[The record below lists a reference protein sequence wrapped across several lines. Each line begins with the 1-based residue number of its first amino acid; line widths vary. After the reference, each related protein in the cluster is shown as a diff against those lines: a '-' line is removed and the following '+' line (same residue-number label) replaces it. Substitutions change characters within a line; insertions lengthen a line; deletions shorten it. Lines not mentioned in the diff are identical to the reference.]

1 MIARFVICMLPQA
14 FVAFFVSPDAR
25 RFKSLHKTTTAIQI
39 CQPHYGR
46 DEMLCVVPFAMPDSD
61 DASRERRV
69 DEVMYRFDGNLRALF
84 AEESW
89 YEYQCDRQDKK
100 IERLASKGVVQTLTN
115 VEKLP
120 DLSHSLVKLC
130 PAEGK
135 SGYYLQILSE
145 YVKANIAFTLEW
157 TQLFRLRTLLQFTS
171 PQNEFELY
179 CQSGISRGGTF
190 LSRCLH
196 STQDEMIL
204 PKVESAKMFHSLD
217 EIRESRELKSLYWHP
232 QKPNFPA
239 ADAVTSSAREDS
251 DSLPEFIVFEF
262 TTAQEHKINF
272 DGGWDLLKELN
283 IINRTGH
290 LTVAQR
296 LTKLRLR
303 YVFVV
308 PPRNFHR
315 LQLNQ
320 KFTQAKK
327 YSKDW
332 EKRLPI
338 LEKAIEQYV
347 ITCDDFKGF

>member
-1 MIARFVICMLPQA
+1 MLPQA
-14 FVAFFVSPDAR
+14 FVAFFVSPDLR
-25 RFKSLHKTTTAIQI
+25 RFKSLHKTTKAIRI

-46 DEMLCVVPFAMPDSD
+46 DEMLCVAPFAMPDSD

-84 AEESW
+84 AEEGW
-89 YEYQCDRQDKK
+89 YKVQCDHQDGR
-100 IERLASKGVVQTLTN
+100 ILSLVSTGVIQTLAN
-115 VEKLP
+115 VDNLP

-145 YVKANIAFTLEW
+145 YVKTNIAFKLEW
-157 TQLFRLRTLLQFTS
+157 RQLFQLRTLLQFTS

-179 CQSGISRGGTF
+179 CQNVVSHGGTF
-190 LSRCLH
+190 PSRC
-196 STQDEMIL
+196 
-204 PKVESAKMFHSLD
+204 FHSSENKMELSKVAGAKTFYSLR
-217 EIRESRELKSLYWHP
+217 EIRESRELQRLYWHP
-232 QKPNFPA
+232 HKTNFPA
-239 ADAVTSSAREDS
+239 ADAVISSAREDC
-251 DSLPEFIVFEF
+251 DSLPEFTVFEF
-262 TTAQEHKINF
+262 TTAPEHKINF
-272 DGGWDLLKELN
+272 DGGWNLLKELN
-283 IINRTGH
+283 IINRTGR

-296 LTKLRLR
+296 STKLKLR

-308 PPRNFHR
+308 PPRNFHL
-315 LQLNQ
+315 LQPNQ
-320 KFTQAKK
+320 KFTRSKR

-338 LEKAIEQYV
+338 LQRAIQQYV